1 MWEVVYSL
9 SMAMGLFLLSMV
21 GLTIALSMWKKSNTI
36 CDKCKKDMNK

>member
-9 SMAMGLFLLSMV
+9 FMAMGLFLLSMV
-21 GLTIALSMWKKSNTI
+21 GLTVALAMWKKSNTI